1 MALYGIK
8 SSSDIIDVKTIQ
20 SACDAIDK
28 AAEDFD
34 AAARKIE
41 DAKEYASGD
50 NLKVD
55 GKTMEESFD
64 IVKGAHENIKKNILE
79 FTNSIRATANSIYVA
94 QSQELA
100 EYQAQQQSSNQ

>member
-8 SSSDIIDVKTIQ
+8 SASEMIDVKTIQ

-28 AAEDFD
+28 AAEDFT
-34 AAARKIE
+34 AAAKKIE
-41 DAKEYASGD
+41 EAKGYAGGD
-50 NLKVD
+50 NLRVD

-64 IVKGAHENIKKNILE
+64 IVKGAHDNIKKNILE
-79 FTNSIRATANSIYVA
+79 FTDSIRKTANSIYVA
-94 QSQELA
+94 QSQELQ

>member
-41 DAKEYASGD
+41 DAKGELESLQATKAAAIEAARKEQNIQKNKEEYC
-50 NLKVD
+50 L
-55 GKTMEESFD
+55 TLPREEERD
-64 IVKGAHENIKKNILE
+64 IPLLREVQYKISKP
-79 FTNSIRATANSIYVA
+79 RAIAMCI
-94 QSQELA
+94 
-100 EYQAQQQSSNQ
+100 